1 MAKVQVISQ
10 PLCVKKTRPF
20 RHSRFNQKLI
30 IEQQD
35 LGGYFQDN
43 KLSGLPDIA
52 SFVMLSS

>member
-10 PLCVKKTRPF
+10 PLSVKKTRSF

-35 LGGYFQDN
+35 LGGYFQPN
-43 KLSGLPDIA
+43 SLSRNLDSS